1 MGAVIFLLV
10 GACGKPKPA
19 APSPVANKAG
29 TAGAN
34 SGDNFDTAHIPGRI
48 HLVQANETLWSL
60 AELYYGNS
68 KHWRKISVANR
79 KRVTDPTNLPVGMKL
94 IIP

>member
-1 MGAVIFLLV
+1 M
-10 GACGKPKPA
+10 
-19 APSPVANKAG
+19 
-29 TAGAN
+29 
-34 SGDNFDTAHIPGRI
+34 
-48 HLVQANETLWSL
+48 QANETLWSL